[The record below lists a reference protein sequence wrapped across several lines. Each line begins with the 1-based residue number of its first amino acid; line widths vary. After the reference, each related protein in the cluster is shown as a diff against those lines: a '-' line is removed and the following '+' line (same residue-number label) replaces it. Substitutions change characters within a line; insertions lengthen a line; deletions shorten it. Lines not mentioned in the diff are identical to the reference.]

1 MDHPQKRK
9 NERRTRSQSTEPGIT
24 EVGGGNTAGQR
35 SGEAVSPASSVL
47 TPEAKRA
54 TNELEAIRNLHDR
67 DMVDEGDPQDK
78 EQLALRPR
86 QLLPTLD
93 NPNNEPPASWEDM
106 GEEALEIEEQPPSL
120 PADLMGIAARGARP
134 DDANSLSSTV
144 SGGGGGS

>member
-24 EVGGGNTAGQR
+24 EAGGGNTAGQR

-54 TNELEAIRNLHDR
+54 TNELEAIRNLHDS
-67 DMVDEGDPQDK
+67 DMVDEGDPQDE

-106 GEEALEIEEQPPSL
+106 GEEALELEEQPPSL
-120 PADLMGIAARGARP
+120 PADLTWASRRGAR
-134 DDANSLSSTV
+134 ARTMQTLSPPL
-144 SGGGGGS
+144 